1 MEFAIGENREMKL
14 AIELGRPDPTN
25 LSINVEWVQLAERL
39 GVEMAFSA
47 EAWWSDAVTPL
58 AYLADKTE
66 RIKLATG
73 IMQVTARTPAM
84 TAMTALTLHDLTGG
98 RFVLGLGASG
108 PQVVEGL
115 HGVRYKMPL
124 TRLRETVEICRMIFA
139 GEKVRYDGKIFQLPL
154 PDSEGK
160 AIGIQHEPATLPIYL
175 ATLGP
180 NALKYTGASANG
192 WLGTSFSPDHPQAH
206 LDYLK
211 AGVDEAGRRFSDIDL
226 CVSVRVEIG
235 DDVEAMIER
244 RKHGVAFNMG
254 GMGSAS
260 TNFYN
265 DAFKRAGYEDDARA
279 IQSLWLNGKRDEAAQ
294 RVPDAM
300 VTKFQALGTREM
312 VTERLAKY
320 KDVGV
325 TTLKLGLDSAGPIGP
340 KRFELLEN
348 IADLVSRL

>member
-1 MEFAIGENREMKL
+1 MRL
-14 AIELGRPDPTN
+14 AIELGRPEPHT
-25 LSINVEWVQLAERL
+25 LGLCTEWVQRAERL
-39 GVEMAFSA
+39 GVDMAFSA

-66 RIKLATG
+66 RITLATG

-115 HGVRYKMPL
+115 HGVRYRMPL
-124 TRLRETVEICRMIFA
+124 TRLRETVAICRMIFA
-139 GEKVRYDGKIFQLPL
+139 GEKVRYQGKVFQLPL

-160 AIGIQHEPATLPIYL
+160 SIGIAHEPADIPIYL

-180 NALKYTGASANG
+180 NALRFTGASANG
-192 WLGTSFSPDHPQAH
+192 WLGTSFSPDHPEAH
-206 LDYLK
+206 MDYL
-211 AGVDEAGRRFSDIDL
+211 AGGAADSERPLKEVDL

-235 DDVEAMIER
+235 ENVDEMIAR
-244 RKHGVAFNMG
+244 RKPGVAFNMG
-254 GMGSAS
+254 GMGSAT

-265 DAFKRAGYEDDARA
+265 DAFRRAGYEEDARA
-279 IQSLWLNGKRDEAAQ
+279 IQSLWIAGKREAAAQ

-300 VTKFQALGTREM
+300 VTEFQALGTREM
-312 VTERLAKY
+312 VRERLRKY
-320 KDVGV
+320 RDVGV

-340 KRFELLEN
+340 ARFELLEN
-348 IADLVSRL
+348 IVDLVKDL

>member
-1 MEFAIGENREMKL
+1 MKL
-14 AIELGRPDPTN
+14 AIEIGGAQPDQLDLTT
-25 LSINVEWVQLAERL
+25 EWVQLAERL
-39 GVEMAFSA
+39 GVDIAFSA
-47 EAWWSDAVTPL
+47 EAWWSDAATPL
-58 AYLADKTE
+58 AYLAAKTS

-98 RFVLGLGASG
+98 RFILGLGASG

-115 HGVRYKMPL
+115 HGVRYATPL
-124 TRLRETVEICRMIFA
+124 TRLRETVEICRMIFS
-139 GEKVRYDGKIFQLPL
+139 GEKVRYDGKVFQLPL

-160 AIGIQHEPATLPIYL
+160 AIRIAHEPTDIPIYL

-180 NALKYTGASANG
+180 NSLKFTGAAANG
-192 WLGTSFSPDHPQAH
+192 WLGTSFSPEHPHAH
-206 LDYLK
+206 MDFLGDGAK
-211 AGVDEAGRRFSDIDL
+211 SAGRSLQEVDL

-244 RKHGVAFNMG
+244 RKQGVAFNMG
-254 GMGSAS
+254 GMGSAT

-265 DAFKRAGYEDDARA
+265 DAFKRAGYEEDARA
-279 IQSLWLNGKRDEAAQ
+279 IQSLWIDGKRDEAAK

-300 VTKFQALGTREM
+300 VTEFQALGTRDM
-312 VTERLAKY
+312 VRERLRKY
-320 KDVGV
+320 GEVGV
-325 TTLKLGLDSAGPIGP
+325 TTLKLGLDSAGPLGP

-348 IADLVSRL
+348 IVDLVQGL

>member
-1 MEFAIGENREMKL
+1 MKL
-14 AIELGRPDPTN
+14 AIEIPGIGTHPESLGLT
-25 LSINVEWVQLAERL
+25 VEWVQIAERL
-39 GVEMAFSA
+39 GVDMAFSA

-66 RIKLATG
+66 TIKLATG

-84 TAMTALTLHDLTGG
+84 AAMTALTLHDMTGG
-98 RFVLGLGASG
+98 RFILGLGASG

-115 HGVRYKMPL
+115 HGVRYKAPL
-124 TRLRETVEICRMIFA
+124 SRLKETVDICRMVFA
-139 GEKVRYDGKIFQLPL
+139 GEKVRYEGKVFQLPL

-160 AIGIQHEPATLPIYL
+160 AIRIAHEPTEIPIYL

-180 NALKYTGASANG
+180 NALKFTGASANG
-192 WLGTSFSPDHPQAH
+192 WLGTSFSPDHPEAH

-211 AGVDEAGRRFSDIDL
+211 AGANETDRSLNDINL

-235 DDVEAMIER
+235 DNVEEMIER
-244 RKHGVAFNMG
+244 RKQGVAFNMG
-254 GMGSAS
+254 GMGSTK

-279 IQSLWLNGKRDEAAQ
+279 IQSLWIDGKRDEAAR

-300 VTKFQALGTREM
+300 VTEFQALGTRDM
-312 VTERLAKY
+312 VKERLKKY
-320 KDVGV
+320 KDVGIN
-325 TTLKLGLDSAGPIGP
+325 TLKLGLDSAGPLGP
-340 KRFELLEN
+340 ERFALLEE
-348 IADLVSRL
+348 IVDLTQDF

>member
-1 MEFAIGENREMKL
+1 MKL
-14 AIELGRPDPTN
+14 AIELGSLQPDT
-25 LSINVEWVQLAERL
+25 LALTTQWVQFAEKL
-39 GVEMAFSA
+39 GVDLAFSA
-47 EAWWSDAVTPL
+47 EAWWSDAATPL

-66 RIKLATG
+66 RIRLATG
-73 IMQVTARTPAM
+73 IMQITARTPAM

-115 HGVRYKMPL
+115 HGVRYKTPL

-139 GEKVRYDGKIFQLPL
+139 GEKVRYDGKVFQLPL

-160 AIGIQHEPATLPIYL
+160 PIRIAHDPADVPIYL

-180 NALKYTGASANG
+180 NSLRYTGGAADG
-192 WLGTSFSPDHPQAH
+192 WLGTSFSPDHPEAH
-206 LDYLK
+206 LAYLGAGADAAGRTLK
-211 AGVDEAGRRFSDIDL
+211 ALDL

-235 DDVEAMIER
+235 DDVDAMIER
-244 RKHGVAFNMG
+244 RKEGVAFNMG

-265 DAFKRAGYEDDARA
+265 DAFKRAGYEEDARA
-279 IQSLWLNGKRDEAAQ
+279 IQALWLDGKRDAAAR

-300 VTKFQALGTREM
+300 VTEFQVLGTREM
-312 VTERLAKY
+312 VRERLRRYQA
-320 KDVGV
+320 VGV
-325 TTLKLGLDSAGPIGP
+325 TTLKLGLDSAGPLGP

-348 IADLVSRL
+348 IVDLVEGL